1 MKKREIHV
9 KIIHIATE
17 QLGYNGT
24 VDSFVG
30 MDSDSID
37 SRFFTILDLYE
48 KALLA
53 GTHKIVMEGR
63 DKPAENFYG
72 DEGFL

>member
-1 MKKREIHV
+1 MKEIIV
-9 KIIHIATE
+9 RVIHNATE
-17 QLGYNGT
+17 ALGYNG
-24 VDSFVG
+24 VVESFIG
-30 MDSDSID
+30 MDADFID
-37 SRFFTILDLYE
+37 GHLFTIMDLYE

-53 GTHKIVMEGR
+53 GTHKIVIEGR